1 MNVYPDEHL
10 LNTYPDEVYPDE
22 SLCSWLIRMKVYPDE
37 SLSGRTKKFIRRRF
51 IRMKVYPEKVYLDE
65 SLSG

>member
-10 LNTYPDEVYPDE
+10 LNTYPGEVYPDE

-37 SLSGRTKKFIRRRF
+37 PKSISGEGLSG
-51 IRMKVYPEKVYLDE
+51 
-65 SLSG
+65 